1 MATRRVL
8 VVDDDAKCGK
18 PRPDPARSPHAPHE
32 RPHAARAHP
41 RRGDARADHR
51 GLRAADSK
59 VAAEALR
66 HGAGAYL
73 PEPFDPRH
81 VETLVATFFDS
92 AKRRESK
99 PNASR

>member
-1 MATRRVL
+1 MPRMSGLTLLEHIRDVETRE
-8 VVDDDAKCGK
+8 
-18 PRPDPARSPHAPHE
+18 PI
-32 RPHAARAHP
+32 
-41 RRGDARADHR
+41 
-51 GLRAADSK
+51 SK

-73 PEPFDPRH
+73 LEPFDPRH

>member
-1 MATRRVL
+1 MKKRCAAIGLL
-8 VVDDDAKCGK
+8 VVAL
-18 PRPDPARSPHAPHE
+18 
-32 RPHAARAHP
+32 AAV
-41 RRGDARADHR
+41 DARVAH
-51 GLRAADSK
+51 AEDSK

>member
-1 MATRRVL
+1 V
-8 VVDDDAKCGK
+8 
-18 PRPDPARSPHAPHE
+18 
-32 RPHAARAHP
+32 
-41 RRGDARADHR
+41 
-51 GLRAADSK
+51 
-59 VAAEALR
+59 ALR

-92 AKRRESK
+92 AKRREST